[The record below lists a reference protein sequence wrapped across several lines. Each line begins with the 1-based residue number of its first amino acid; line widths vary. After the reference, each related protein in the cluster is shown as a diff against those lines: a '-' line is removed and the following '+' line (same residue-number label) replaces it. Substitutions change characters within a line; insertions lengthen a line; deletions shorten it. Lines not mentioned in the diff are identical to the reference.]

1 MKTTTEKIVEKI
13 SSDGNI
19 KIPKKWRDI
28 LMINEDTLV
37 EMYLDDK
44 NKIVIKRKIHPLE
57 IEDNLFEGISPFTD
71 EELKEVKESV
81 FPTKK
86 WSKTNKTED

>member
-1 MKTTTEKIVEKI
+1 
-13 SSDGNI
+13 
-19 KIPKKWRDI
+19 
-28 LMINEDTLV
+28 MINEDTLV